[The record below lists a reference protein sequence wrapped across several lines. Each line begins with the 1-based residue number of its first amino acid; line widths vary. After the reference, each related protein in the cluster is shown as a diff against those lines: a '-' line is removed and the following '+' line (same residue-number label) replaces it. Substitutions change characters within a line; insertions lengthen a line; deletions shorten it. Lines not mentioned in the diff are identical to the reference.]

1 MNNWAKIWNSKQA
14 NESLLDK
21 DFETVFMELKRLT
34 GNDTTGKGVSFEG
47 FREQYCDIKRNLRE
61 YKRAEEQKSIFEV
74 GCGSGPFLMMFQR
87 DGYKVGGVDYSKV
100 LIEVAKQVI
109 SNPIELYCG
118 EATDINENII
128 YDSVISNSVFE
139 YFESDEYAEYVMEKM
154 VKKASYSVGILDVH
168 DSEKQK
174 DYLEYRRSII
184 ENYDEKYKGLD
195 KKFFNREFFARFAE
209 QNNLEIVYRN
219 TQIRGYWNN
228 RFTFDVYMYKR

>member
-87 DGYKVGGVDYSKV
+87 DGYKVGGVDYSES
-100 LIEVAKQVI
+100 LIEVAKKVI
-109 SNPIELYCG
+109 SNPVELYCG
-118 EATDINENII
+118 EATNINEAKFPLFFTII
-128 YDSVISNSVFE
+128 LVWPLTRAFIVTDME
-139 YFESDEYAEYVMEKM
+139 RYVRHTSK
-154 VKKASYSVGILDVH
+154 
-168 DSEKQK
+168 
-174 DYLEYRRSII
+174 
-184 ENYDEKYKGLD
+184 
-195 KKFFNREFFARFAE
+195 
-209 QNNLEIVYRN
+209 
-219 TQIRGYWNN
+219 
-228 RFTFDVYMYKR
+228 